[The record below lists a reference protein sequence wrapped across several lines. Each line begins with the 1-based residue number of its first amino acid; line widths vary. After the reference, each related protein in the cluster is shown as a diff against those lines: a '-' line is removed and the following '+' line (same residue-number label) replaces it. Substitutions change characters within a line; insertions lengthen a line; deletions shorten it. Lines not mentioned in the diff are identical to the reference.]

1 MMKKIKMEEAEQ
13 YVLASDIYEARY
25 FFLYP
30 SQDPDYPA
38 DQGWEEVKYFSRKK
52 TVISQQGEGD
62 TYVYIF
68 SNDSIPGQYKIGYM
82 SKTPEQRAKQL
93 SSGTNTPTPFQVEWY
108 FKCFRGDLLEQ
119 EVHQHLNEYRI
130 NDNRE
135 FFRVSF
141 DHAKQVIENL
151 GQRYL
156 GNI

>member
-62 TYVYIF
+62 TYI
-68 SNDSIPGQYKIGYM
+68 
-82 SKTPEQRAKQL
+82 
-93 SSGTNTPTPFQVEWY
+93 
-108 FKCFRGDLLEQ
+108 
-119 EVHQHLNEYRI
+119 
-130 NDNRE
+130 
-135 FFRVSF
+135 
-141 DHAKQVIENL
+141 
-151 GQRYL
+151 
-156 GNI
+156 